1 MLLGSIRDD
10 TLLVVSAK
18 ADGEPEQ
25 RAQAAFGA
33 AQDGWRDALEAHR
46 LAAPDAGFGTRLAAL
61 SEAAIAEANACR
73 EAEAA
78 GFGWP
83 PHRATGSAPPYELRP
98 DSRRRGPEEL
108 WRRFDAAA
116 ADLSRVAAGTD
127 ILAVAD
133 AYAEL
138 GEAAGEL
145 AQASQREDEASG
157 MLERK
162 RARRSA

>member
-1 MLLGSIRDD
+1 M
-10 TLLVVSAK
+10 SAK

-133 AYAEL
+133 AYTEL
-138 GEAAGEL
+138 GASAGEL
-145 AQASQREDEASG
+145 AQAVQREDEASG
-157 MLERK
+157 LLQRTRE
-162 RARRSA
+162 RRSA